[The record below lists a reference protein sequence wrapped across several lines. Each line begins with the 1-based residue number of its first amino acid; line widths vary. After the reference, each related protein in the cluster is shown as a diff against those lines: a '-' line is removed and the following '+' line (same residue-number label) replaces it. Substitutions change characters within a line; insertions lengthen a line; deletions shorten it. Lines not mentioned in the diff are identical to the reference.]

1 MSVLAR
7 LQPPK
12 QLPKPTRAFNR
23 AFAFSPRVRARNL
36 TLLGNGSNNNSR
48 ANSINNMDL
57 SAFVERLRSGAPP
70 KFPADAD
77 SLQFAQ
83 KLDSQDSLRHL
94 RDEFILPTKGSLK
107 KRALDGTIPGM
118 SNQTPLRRHYQCP
131 LTWIILSCSCSFLF
145 HMYI

>member
-7 LQPPK
+7 LQSRR
-12 QLPKPTRAFNR
+12 QLLKPTTALNR
-23 AFAFSPRVRARNL
+23 AFAFSPRARASDFAF
-36 TLLGNGSNNNSR
+36 LGNGSNNNSR
-48 ANSINNMDL
+48 ANNTNNMDL
-57 SAFVERLRSGAPP
+57 PAFVERLRSGAPP

-118 SNQTPLRRHYQCP
+118 SNQEPSWHYISVLDMDHP
-131 LTWIILSCSCSFLF
+131 FFLF
-145 HMYI
+145 HCKVSH

>member
-1 MSVLAR
+1 M
-7 LQPPK
+7 
-12 QLPKPTRAFNR
+12 AF
-23 AFAFSPRVRARNL
+23 
-36 TLLGNGSNNNSR
+36 LGNGSNNNSR
-48 ANSINNMDL
+48 ANNTNNTNNMDL

-83 KLDSQDSLRHL
+83 KLDSQDTLRHL

-118 SNQTPLRRHYQCP
+118 SNQTPSRHHY
-131 LTWIILSCSCSFLF
+131 
-145 HMYI
+145 

>member
-7 LQPPK
+7 LQPR
-12 QLPKPTRAFNR
+12 QLLKPTTALNR
-23 AFAFSPRVRARNL
+23 AFAFSPRARASDFAF
-36 TLLGNGSNNNSR
+36 LGNGSNNNSR
-48 ANSINNMDL
+48 ANNTNNMDL
-57 SAFVERLRSGAPP
+57 PAFVERLRSGAPP

-118 SNQTPLRRHYQCP
+118 SNQTPSRHQHHALTNV
-131 LTWIILSCSCSFLF
+131 LTWIILSSFF
-145 HMYI
+145 IVS